1 MPQTPFPL
9 PRSFRAF
16 FAHAR
21 LKKITLIRGTPLL
34 FSRSSNMMLALES
47 TSENLK
53 QKQHQ
58 GIVSRVTRSREHE
71 ERQPIRQDHC
81 ISKNNEWRF
90 MKRRKMDKIIT
101 KIRHYRET

>member
-16 FAHAR
+16 FAHVR
-21 LKKITLIRGTPLL
+21 LKITLIRGTPLL

-53 QKQHQ
+53 QKQNQ
-58 GIVSRVTRSREHE
+58 GTVPREHE
-71 ERQPIRQDHC
+71 ERDSHTYIQKTIHL
-81 ISKNNEWRF
+81 I
-90 MKRRKMDKIIT
+90 
-101 KIRHYRET
+101 